1 MKIFIVGVSGC
12 LGQNLTK
19 LAISKDYEVFGISRS
34 LYEYNSP
41 NFSFYQ
47 CDAKNKTE
55 LAKALKLAKP
65 DVVVNTSAKTN
76 VDACEDE
83 REDAIE
89 TNVGIVKNLA
99 ELCGSAIPLIQI
111 STDYV
116 FDGDSAPYT
125 ESSKPNPQGFYGE
138 TKHQAEEFLQKSN
151 CIWSVLRTQILFGNG
166 KNLKA
171 DFVSWLLK
179 SLKNNSPVK
188 IVTDQI
194 GNPTLASQLAKGIL
208 AVIERKPYNEI
219 LHCSGREGINRYEF
233 SLIAAEIFGLDKSL
247 ISPVTSSEFKQKAK
261 RPANSTFKTNY
272 SEKALG
278 FEFLNP
284 KETLLAY
291 QKEIETE
298 SI

>member
-1 MKIFIVGVSGC
+1 MSGC
-12 LGQNLTK
+12 LGQNLSK
-19 LAISKDYEVFGISRS
+19 LAISKNYKVFGISRS
-34 LYEYNSP
+34 SFELDSQ
-41 NFSFYQ
+41 NFTFYK
-47 CDAKNKTE
+47 CDAKNQKE
-55 LAKALKLAKP
+55 LTKAFKLAKP

-83 REDAIE
+83 RDDAIE

-99 ELCGSAIPLIQI
+99 ELCGSKIPLIQI

-125 ESSKPNPQGFYGE
+125 ENSKTNPKGFYGE
-138 TKHQAEEFLQKSN
+138 TKLRAEEFLQNSN
-151 CIWSVLRTQILFGNG
+151 CTWSILRTQILFGNG

-194 GNPTLASQLAKGIL
+194 GNPTSASQLAKGIL
-208 AVIERKPYNEI
+208 AVIERKPYNQI
-219 LHCSGREGINRYEF
+219 LHCSGKEGINRYEF
-233 SLIAAEIFGLDKSL
+233 SLFAAEIFGLDKSL
-247 ISPVTSSEFKQKAK
+247 ISPVTSNEFKQKAK
-261 RPANSTFKTNY
+261 RPANSTFKTDF
-272 SEKALG
+272 SEKVLG
-278 FEFLNP
+278 FKFLNP